1 MKDRYQ
7 QIMDSIDSFMLPAI
21 EEYSDISVFFKDQDL
36 YLDSYHKNNPEELYT
51 EPLGYKGIVCDSIIK
66 AGREL
71 TKVNAFTEALLLY
84 QTFIERLE
92 IIGDGL
98 ARQEKAILENTIDVM
113 QGIVLDTMRARDEY
127 HSKRKATIA
136 RYSSL
141 IKSL

>member
-1 MKDRYQ
+1 MKARCQ
-7 QIMDSIDSFMLPAI
+7 EIMDSIDAYMLPAT
-21 EEYSDISVFFKDQDL
+21 EEYSDISIFFKDQDF
-36 YLDSYHKNNPEELYT
+36 YLESYHKNNPEEFYT
-51 EPLGYKGIVCDSIIK
+51 EPLGYRGIVCDSIIK

-84 QTFIERLE
+84 QSFIDRLE

-98 ARQEKAILENTIDVM
+98 NRQEKAILENTVDMI
-113 QGIVLDTMRARDEY
+113 QGIVLDTMRARDDY
-127 HSKRKATIA
+127 QSKRKATIA